1 MVKWFWAAFASAAPA
16 RQRKLLTF
24 VTGSDRIPAVGAT
37 SLVLRIV
44 CGGDGVRNSPDEKAR
59 YPIARTCFNML
70 VLWRYPS
77 SAVLEAKLWGAV
89 EESEGF
95 GLK

>member
-1 MVKWFWAAFASAAPA
+1 
-16 RQRKLLTF
+16 
-24 VTGSDRIPAVGAT
+24 
-37 SLVLRIV
+37 VLRVV
-44 CGGDGVRNSPDEKAR
+44 CGGDGIRALGEEVGR

-77 SAVLEAKLWGAV
+77 MAVLEGKLWGAV